1 MQPIKFLLS
10 WPVLIIG
17 LIALMGISALAVE
30 PGEDYQIASV
40 DCYNGLDLRIRGQ
53 NNLTDGEYKILGC
66 HWLNASSNKE
76 EYWECWC
83 TNNTANIYLGTSE
96 NTSNIYDVFVQY
108 YIGDEKN
115 YSNERI
121 EEFNNIVVEKGGKK
135 KEPFVMPKLEGGVSI
150 IMVIVIIF
158 MSIIFLG
165 LILIKKLSGGEE
177 NEIGGMDE
185 KPLEIN
191 KEEPKK
197 EEKQEEDE
205 ETIDLDDFL
214 KKRNI

>member
-10 WPVLIIG
+10 WPVLIISI
-17 LIALMGISALAVE
+17 IALMALSAIAVE
-30 PGEDYQIASV
+30 PGEDYKIASI
-40 DCYNGLDLRIRGQ
+40 DCYNDLDLRIRGQ
-53 NNLTDGEYKILGC
+53 YNLTDGEYDILGC
-66 HWLNASSNKE
+66 HRYNVTSNKE

-83 TNNTANIYLGTSE
+83 TNNTANIYLGTLK

-135 KEPFVMPKLEGGVSI
+135 REPLVFPKLEGGVSI
-150 IMVIVIIF
+150 AAVIIVIF
-158 MSIIFLG
+158 LSIIFLA
-165 LILIKKLSGGEE
+165 LILIKTLSGGEE
-177 NEIGGMDE
+177 NKIGGMDE
-185 KPLEIN
+185 ESLEIK
-191 KEEPKK
+191 KEKPKK
-197 EEKQEEDE
+197 EEKTDEDYE
-205 ETIDLDDFL
+205 SVDLDDFL